1 MAETIRQHHRRV
13 LLRRQWSSV
22 QPARSGVEWLSPI
35 VRRTTTKVSSCV
47 LVAVVRRVVLLILF
61 EAGSSHQ
68 QEEPAAITVLARPL
82 LLGY

>member
-47 LVAVVRRVVLLILF
+47 LVVVRVVVLLILF